1 MILYPLDW
9 EHLGRSLYTHA
20 LAMFFSRFS
29 LDSNGEIAYTTK
41 KIRCDKTPELD
52 MLAHESGRVY
62 CKVVSLLWKVKREKG
77 FWLSQGT
84 VQKYMRL
91 RGYNLHSQTIQSII
105 QSYFD
110 SLKSYFRAVESN
122 LDAKPPKRTPHIYK
136 VRWIQNGITF
146 KDGVIRLSNG
156 TGNVPIT
163 LQSDVKPV
171 YAEMYFQRGSYY
183 FSLVYKVHTPP
194 KRETGKVV
202 AIDMGEIHPIV
213 SHDGKQTIIYN
224 GRALRAIKQ
233 YINKFTAY
241 IQSKMDRCK
250 QRSNRWYRLRRIK
263 QKMLAKLN
271 AQLNDAEHKIASR
284 FISDCLKAKADTIV
298 MGKLKGIR
306 KRAKFGKVSN
316 QKVYQWAFARLQ
328 SMICYKAELAGLKVK
343 FVSEAYTS
351 QTCPSYGNR
360 KKPTNCNYHCNHCG
374 FEYHRDGVGAIN
386 LWNKVSGFL
395 LSPVVGAMASPIG
408 VRFTPHLSKLG

>member
-1 MILYPLDW
+1 M
-9 EHLGRSLYTHA
+9 
-20 LAMFFSRFS
+20 
-29 LDSNGEIAYTTK
+29 YTTK
-41 KIRCDKTPELD
+41 KVKCDKTPELD

-62 CKVVSLLWKVKREKG
+62 SKVVSLLWKVNRKKG
-77 FWLSQGT
+77 FWLSQGA

-91 RGYNLHSQTIQSII
+91 RGYNLHSQTVQAII

-110 SLKSYFRAVESN
+110 SLKSYFRAVKSTP
-122 LDAKPPKRTPHIYK
+122 DAKPPKRTPDFYK

-146 KDGVIRLSNG
+146 KEGVIRLSNG
-156 TGNVPIT
+156 KGNKPII
-163 LQSDVKPV
+163 LKSDVKPV
-171 YAEMYFQRGSYY
+171 YVEMYFQRGCYY
-183 FSLVYKVHTPP
+183 FSLVYKVHTPL
-194 KRETGKVV
+194 KLDTGKAV

-213 SHDGKQTIIYN
+213 SHDGEHTIIYN

-233 YINKFTAY
+233 YLNKFKAY

-250 QRSNRWYRLRRIK
+250 QRSKRWYRLRRIQ
-263 QKMLAKLN
+263 QKILAKLN
-271 AQLNDAEHKIASR
+271 AQIKDAEHKITSR
-284 FISDCLKAKADTIV
+284 FISDCIKAKADTIV
-298 MGKLKGIR
+298 IGNIKGIR

-316 QKVYQWAFARLQ
+316 QKVHQWAFARLQ

-351 QTCPSYGNR
+351 QTCPRCGNR
-360 KKPTNCNYHCNHCG
+360 KKPTNRNYHCNHCG
-374 FEYHRDGVGAIN
+374 FQYHRDGVGAIN

-408 VRFTPHLSKLG
+408 VRFNRHLCKLG